1 MTVRDS
7 VCDLNEYTDHILQ
20 ARRLLFAMSG
30 ARRNSADMRPA
41 SPALSDTRPPT
52 DDGSDLA
59 NISDVSSISGNDDV
73 DTEDEEPA
81 VHVDSPRRPAS
92 SIGDVADD
100 LDFESITQSML
111 SGSFA
116 DIAEAEGSDDM
127 ARSPSMSDMTIRH
140 SPAKAVKMHDSM
152 LVDYSVIEDASPHVA
167 AEDKAGSLRDAAAAD
182 IDAKLDAVIESL
194 NQMDT
199 ETPIVDSISTFAP
212 RVGVTETAEPQPVV
226 HTDSS
231 RAWHNVKQA
240 NRWPPILTCGLV
252 GLVLGLAGV
261 TYNAQTAKTS
271 QISRLQA
278 NFSSTSQP
286 SNDVLALPPSAINA
300 ILTIDTL
307 VVAHM
312 TTPTVAVPAAAT
324 TAMQT
329 SVDAG
334 NLLKATKTPVA
345 KPRNAL
351 LSLPPSVSALS
362 SAASMGLSALSTH
375 VASAF
380 AMKPVQLGV
389 SKRPTRHAESAREVR
404 EERTVSAS
412 HGEAKQS
419 ASQPVLLVGSKADRS
434 RRVCRGCIDATRDCP
449 GKRRRGGFER
459 LQAGWMHPNL
469 HGPSKRAKG
478 LIERASF
485 IGTQALT
492 VRKAHASSRCD
503 NAACHR
509 RSVREAIVAARK
521 QRGSH
526 RERDNDTV
534 IGTTADKTLQVALPR
549 WLRRPSAQST
559 ERQSAHDAVE
569 VQAGEVPLDERI
581 TFPKNGKDAAFI
593 APAIAV
599 SLKDLRHTL
608 KWLSDKY
615 ARLLESRPALEAF
628 YDHAKGRALMD
639 ASNALDSV
647 SILHINMRNAI
658 LREYAILKHDLRAAK
673 HEAHAKILKLRKSY
687 LHSGKHARRHFLKAR
702 KLARQELNHRKR
714 NISNNLRHLRAF
726 SAELRNMASSK
737 LTAKQTRQINKASR
751 TARQL
756 VKHLH
761 GH

>member
-1 MTVRDS
+1 MSTLTAFRRQGDS
-7 VCDLNEYTDHILQ
+7 TLD
-20 ARRLLFAMSG
+20 MPG
-30 ARRNSADMRPA
+30 ARRNSGDMRPA

-59 NISDVSSISGNDDV
+59 NISDVSSISGVDDV

-81 VHVDSPRRPAS
+81 VHIDSPRRPAS

-111 SGSFA
+111 SGSFP
-116 DIAEAEGSDDM
+116 DVTEAEGSDEM
-127 ARSPSMSDMTIRH
+127 ARSPSMSDMTIRY
-140 SPAKAVKMHDSM
+140 SPAKAVKLHDSM
-152 LVDYSVIEDASPHVA
+152 LVDYSVIEDASSPVA
-167 AEDKAGSLRDAAAAD
+167 AEDKAESLRDAAAAD

-194 NQMDT
+194 NKTDT
-199 ETPIVDSISTFAP
+199 GTPIVDSISTFAGS
-212 RVGVTETAEPQPVV
+212 VGVTETAEPQPVV

-261 TYNAQTAKTS
+261 TYNAQTAKTA
-271 QISRLQA
+271 QIAILQA
-278 NFSSTSQP
+278 NFTSMSQP

-300 ILTIDTL
+300 VLTIDTVEVML
-307 VVAHM
+307 M
-312 TTPTVAVPAAAT
+312 TTPTAAVPAAAT
-324 TAMQT
+324 TAIQT

-389 SKRPTRHAESAREVR
+389 SKRPTRHAEAARKVR
-404 EERTVSAS
+404 EQRTISAS
-412 HGEAKQS
+412 HGEVKQS
-419 ASQPVLLVGSKADRS
+419 ASQPVLLIGSKADRS
-434 RRVCRGCIDATRDCP
+434 RRPCRRCADVAVDCP
-449 GKRRRGGFER
+449 CERRRAGFER
-459 LQAGWMHPNL
+459 LQAGWMLPYL

-485 IGTQALT
+485 LGTQALT

-503 NAACHR
+503 VPACHR

-521 QRGSH
+521 QRGSY
-526 RERDNDTV
+526 RGRDNDTI
-534 IGTTADKTLQVALPR
+534 IGTTADKTLQVSLPR
-549 WLRRPSAQST
+549 WLRRPSAQSM
-559 ERQSAHDAVE
+559 ERQSAHKAVE

-581 TFPKNGKDAAFI
+581 TFPKTAKDAAVI

-599 SLKDLRHTL
+599 SLEDLRHTL

-615 ARLLESRPALEAF
+615 ARLLESQPALEAF
-628 YDHAKGRALMD
+628 FDHAKGRALMD
-639 ASNALDSV
+639 ASNAFDSA
-647 SILHINMRNAI
+647 STFHTNMRIAV
-658 LREYAILKHDLRAAK
+658 LHEYAILKHDLRAVK
-673 HEAHAKILKLRKSY
+673 HEAHARLLKIRESY
-687 LHSGKHARRHFLKAR
+687 DRSGKHARRHLLEAR
-702 KLARQELNHRKR
+702 KLARRELKHRKR

-726 SAELRNMASSK
+726 SADLRNLASSK
-737 LTAKQTRQINKASR
+737 LTAKQTRQLTKASR

-756 VKHLH
+756 VKRLH
-761 GH
+761 GHDR